1 MASNRFGL
9 PPGWTA
15 GRRPWALVAAALLSM
30 ALAAIAG
37 FLLLR
42 GGAPLSI
49 EASYN
54 GSELTLELSDGASI
68 TLPVGAAALG
78 ARVRISTIDPA
89 DLPDLPEF
97 ATGVWGAWDF
107 DVEGGVLAPVTIRL
121 PVSPA
126 DQSWVLARFKDGVWI
141 SAGFELVGD
150 RAVAIVDSVERTAL
164 LKVICVAGT
173 FPSFDPSCESF
184 LLDGFTEGISALW
197 KTFDPEPCPNPD
209 SSIKV
214 INDEGAELVHGCTTV
229 QGDDTQLVVGNLRN
243 FFVDIH
249 PSAGSV
255 DEISH
260 SLSLP
265 SCCGGISVVGGG
277 TSSWS
282 GEVSGEAPDI
292 AGRLSFEAVTAQI
305 AYFVL
310 DLVPGLGG
318 ISDPALVSAVHHA
331 VISAPTARE
340 AEQTFE
346 RGDTLGGLS
355 QIANILSDRGFV
367 LDVSRAI
374 TQQLRERPNLLLRVG
389 ARLPLELIAEVFKLF
404 DFAEVA
410 TTLRD
415 IQRAFIEA
423 DGEPEGLVQF
433 RRLQAAPPPPT
444 PTLSVSAG
452 WAHTCAVQAGGS
464 VVCWGD
470 NDEGQASPP
479 GGEFTS
485 VSAGWEHT
493 CGIRTDRSVVCWG
506 NDEEEQSSPPA
517 GEFISVSAGRV
528 HSCGVRANGSVECWG
543 EDAPFNRTRS
553 PEGAFISVSATQ
565 YHSCGVL
572 QDGSVACWGYDQGE
586 RTTPPPDFFTSVSV
600 GGNHSCGIRTDGSVA
615 CWGHNEEGQATPP
628 PGTFVSVSASKE
640 GHRTCGVRTDGSAI
654 CWGAGIPRGIISP
667 EVRMPVSIQP
677 EGRFSSI
684 SAGAQHVCGIKVGG
698 NLACWGS
705 NDRGPAVPPGVP
717 LVSVSL
723 GDRHECGLGADGS
736 VACHGSDVFDF
747 EQTNVPPGSF
757 TSLSS
762 GLKHNCAIKADGSLT
777 CWGWNWDGQATA
789 PAGTFVAID
798 LAWTH
803 SCGLRESGEI
813 ECWGQID
820 RTPPSGP
827 FTDFATSTN
836 GDGCGLRPD
845 GSAEC
850 WGEHVSEE
858 NGPPDE
864 TFTSVAVGWGH
875 ACGIRADG
883 TVACWGSLNASGEA
897 SPPDGRFA
905 AISLGNGHSCGL
917 REGGEIECWGEN
929 GFGQAEAPDG
939 TFTAISTH
947 TYRTCAVREGGDSY
961 VCWGE

>member
-15 GRRPWALVAAALLSM
+15 GRRRWALVAAALLSM

-229 QGDDTQLVVGNLRN
+229 QGDDTQLVVGNQRN

-374 TQQLRERPNLLLRVG
+374 TQQLRERPNLLLRAG
-389 ARLPLELIAEVFKLF
+389 ARLPLELIAEVFKLL

-452 WAHTCAVQAGGS
+452 LDHTCSVDADGS
-464 VVCWGD
+464 VTCWGD

-506 NDEEEQSSPPA
+506 RDHHGQSSAPS
-517 GEFISVSAGRV
+517 GDFVSVSAGWEDT
-528 HSCGVRANGSVECWG
+528 CGVRTDGSLECWG
-543 EDAPFNRTRS
+543 RVTTFGLDES
-553 PEGAFISVSATQ
+553 PGTLFRSVSVAQ
-565 YHSCGVL
+565 YHACGVM
-572 QDGSVACWGYDQGE
+572 QDREIACWGYSH
-586 RTTPPPDFFTSVSV
+586 RTTSLPPGPFASVSA
-600 GGNHSCGIRTDGSVA
+600 GEGRGCGLRTDGSVA
-615 CWGHNEEGQATPP
+615 CWGSDDSEQVIAPS
-628 PGTFVSVSASKE
+628 GTFVSISASTE
-640 GHRTCGVRTDGSAI
+640 GHRACGVRTDGSAL
-654 CWGAGIPRGIISP
+654 CWGAGSRVPAGARNS
-667 EVRMPVSIQP
+667 VLPVSIQP
-677 EGRFSSI
+677 DGRFSSI
-684 SAGAQHVCGIKVGG
+684 SAGGGHVCGTRTGG
-698 NLACWGS
+698 DVVCWGANES
-705 NDRGPAVPPGVP
+705 QRGQAVTPGVP
-717 LVSVSL
+717 FVSVSPGANHL
-723 GDRHECGLGADGS
+723 CGLRADGS
-736 VACHGSDVFDF
+736 IACEGNGTFV
-747 EQTNVPPGSF
+747 QTDIPPGTF
-757 TSLSS
+757 TSLNVGES
-762 GLKHNCAIKADGSLT
+762 HNCAIKADGSLV
-777 CWGWNWDGQATA
+777 CWGANSAGQAAAPNGAFTA
-789 PAGTFVAID
+789 TSLGWN
-798 LAWTH
+798 L
-803 SCGLRESGEI
+803 SCGLRAGGTI
-813 ECWGQID
+813 ACWGSFSED
-820 RTPPSGP
+820 DPPPEGR
-827 FTDFATSTN
+827 FTAIATAIN
-836 GDGCGLRPD
+836 GGGCGLRPD
-845 GSAEC
+845 GSVEC
-850 WGEHVSEE
+850 WGDELSGEHAEPGE
-858 NGPPDE
+858 R
-864 TFTSVAVGWGH
+864 FTSIAAGWGH
-875 ACGIRADG
+875 ACGIRTDG
-883 TVACWGSLNASGEA
+883 TIACWGSNHDGEA
-897 SPPDGRFA
+897 SPPDGRFV
-905 AISLGNGHSCGL
+905 AITLGWDHSCGL
-917 REGGEIECWGEN
+917 RDGGEIECWGGN
-929 GFGQAEAPDG
+929 AFGQTEAPDG
-939 TFTAISTH
+939 TFTSINSWM
-947 TYRTCAVREGGDSY
+947 RQTCAVRTDGSY

>member
-1 MASNRFGL
+1 M
-9 PPGWTA
+9 
-15 GRRPWALVAAALLSM
+15 
-30 ALAAIAG
+30 
-37 FLLLR
+37 
-42 GGAPLSI
+42 
-49 EASYN
+49 
-54 GSELTLELSDGASI
+54 
-68 TLPVGAAALG
+68 
-78 ARVRISTIDPA
+78 
-89 DLPDLPEF
+89 
-97 ATGVWGAWDF
+97 
-107 DVEGGVLAPVTIRL
+107 
-121 PVSPA
+121 
-126 DQSWVLARFKDGVWI
+126 LARFKDGVWI

-452 WAHTCAVQAGGS
+452 W
-464 VVCWGD
+464 
-470 NDEGQASPP
+470 
-479 GGEFTS
+479 
-485 VSAGWEHT
+485 EHT

-553 PEGAFISVSATQ
+553 PEGAFISVSAAQ

-586 RTTPPPDFFTSVSV
+586 RTTPPSEPSDRFTSVSV
-600 GGNHSCGIRTDGSVA
+600 GGGHSCGIRTDGSVA
-615 CWGHNEEGQATPP
+615 CWGNNDEGQATPP
-628 PGTFVSVSASKE
+628 PGTFVSVSASP
-640 GHRTCGVRTDGSAI
+640 GGAARAGSEPTAWQ
-654 CWGAGIPRGIISP
+654 CAG
-667 EVRMPVSIQP
+667 
-677 EGRFSSI
+677 
-684 SAGAQHVCGIKVGG
+684 
-698 NLACWGS
+698 
-705 NDRGPAVPPGVP
+705 GPAFTSGS
-717 LVSVSL
+717 SVLKSV
-723 GDRHECGLGADGS
+723 CQSPSSPTAGS
-736 VACHGSDVFDF
+736 VPSV
-747 EQTNVPPGSF
+747 
-757 TSLSS
+757 
-762 GLKHNCAIKADGSLT
+762 
-777 CWGWNWDGQATA
+777 
-789 PAGTFVAID
+789 
-798 LAWTH
+798 
-803 SCGLRESGEI
+803 RERSM
-813 ECWGQID
+813 
-820 RTPPSGP
+820 
-827 FTDFATSTN
+827 
-836 GDGCGLRPD
+836 
-845 GSAEC
+845 SA
-850 WGEHVSEE
+850 
-858 NGPPDE
+858 
-864 TFTSVAVGWGH
+864 
-875 ACGIRADG
+875 
-883 TVACWGSLNASGEA
+883 ASGQV
-897 SPPDGRFA
+897 GTWCVGA
-905 AISLGNGHSCGL
+905 ATIGARQCPQ
-917 REGGEIECWGEN
+917 
-929 GFGQAEAPDG
+929 GFRWCP
-939 TFTAISTH
+939 
-947 TYRTCAVREGGDSY
+947 
-961 VCWGE
+961 